1 MRRFEQ
7 SMNFNFLKKNKMRIK
22 LPLFMLYLFSS
33 CVLFSQN
40 TIEGTISSSKGE
52 DIFYATAILFNS
64 ANDGYVD
71 AVTSDEKGTFIFE
84 NIENGDFYLIIRM
97 LGYQDFKK
105 ENISLPKDSAAPIK
119 IVLEEDATILSEVV
133 VKGKVP
139 LMEQK
144 ADRLVVNVENSLIG
158 SGGSMIDAMKSVPGV
173 LVTNRGIRIA
183 GQSNV
188 TILINGRSTQYM
200 NINSLLEDMPAN
212 NIKSIEL
219 IHQPGA
225 EFDASGTG
233 PIINIILKKNNLL
246 GTNGSASLRLEKD
259 YKWLYWTG
267 LNLSHYNKG
276 LNIAGYVGYS
286 HTALQEGL
294 DVTRK
299 VKNDIYKQN
308 TFTPNDGNTF
318 GTNFSLDYDVSEKQS
333 IGIEAQYWRGITDQ
347 TTTSSTDIDFEEPL
361 SDLSLTTR
369 NVKDGNWNYLNLS
382 PYYSLTFDTT
392 AHKLNIDLNLFSLN
406 SDDTN
411 TLLNKNVT
419 TPSSFFAGRRFVQP
433 SDNKIGAIRLDYA
446 KPLSSRLLLNT
457 GLKFSK
463 ADLENNLS
471 VFQETSEDVWT
482 LDDNQSNLFIFN
494 EDIAAVYAK
503 LTTSLGAW
511 SGTLGLRYEYSN
523 SEGTSKTIDQ
533 SISREISKLFPSFSI
548 RRDITGPIAT
558 SFAYS
563 YRIDRPRYYDLNPFV
578 TNLDPFTGERGNT
591 VLTPALTH
599 SMKLNIL
606 YDNFPFLSGEYKIV
620 DDAMVQVTEQNDS
633 DGVTFLS
640 TVNLEKQRIFN
651 VQLLVP
657 IEFFIE
663 KISGSFGVIV
673 NHNEY
678 ESEFLGERFDR
689 SKWTYT
695 TFLQAGVK
703 LPAGINAEVRGSY
716 SSGALD
722 GVIELEN
729 FYRVELA
736 LSKKFW
742 NDRAQIS
749 FGIDD
754 IIYRFRNGQIKFA
767 NADINFVDSWYV
779 NEINFGF
786 SYKFGNRFLNSRK
799 NRDKS
804 AKEEIN
810 RTQK

>member
-1 MRRFEQ
+1 
-7 SMNFNFLKKNKMRIK
+7 MRIK
-22 LPLFMLYLFSS
+22 LPLFILNLLCS
-33 CVLFSQN
+33 CLLFSQN

-52 DIFYATAILFNS
+52 DIFYATVILFDS
-64 ANDGYVD
+64 ANNGYVA
-71 AVTSDEKGTFIFE
+71 AVTSDEQGAFTLE
-84 NIENGDFYLIIRM
+84 NIKDGDFYLIIKM
-97 LGYQDFKK
+97 LGYKDLKQ
-105 ENISLPKDSAAPIK
+105 ENISLPEDNKKPIK
-119 IVLEEDATILSEVV
+119 IVLEEDATLLDEVV

-200 NINSLLEDMPAN
+200 NINSLLQDMPASS
-212 NIKSIEL
+212 IKRIEL

-267 LNLSHYNKG
+267 LSLSHYKKD
-276 LNIAGYVGYS
+276 LNIAGYIGYS
-286 HTALQEGL
+286 HTAAQEGL
-294 DVTRK
+294 EVTRR

-308 TFTPNDGNTF
+308 SFNPNDGNTF
-318 GTNFSLDYDVSEKQS
+318 GTNLSLDYDISEKQR
-333 IGIEAQYWRGITDQ
+333 IGIGAQYWRGITDQ
-347 TTTSSTDIDFEEPL
+347 VKTSSTDIDFEDPQ

-369 NVKDGNWNYLNLS
+369 NIKDGDWSYLNLS
-382 PYYSLTFDTT
+382 PYYSLTFDT
-392 AHKLNIDLNLFSLN
+392 ASHKLDIDVNLFGLK
-406 SDDTN
+406 SDATN
-411 TLLNKNVT
+411 TLENSNIT
-419 TPSSFFAGRRFVQP
+419 TPSSFFAGQRFIQP
-433 SDNKIGAIRLDYA
+433 NDNKIAAVRLDYA
-446 KPLSSRLLLNT
+446 KPLSPGIQLNT
-457 GLKFSK
+457 GLKFSR
-463 ADLENNLS
+463 ADLENDLI
-471 VFQETSEDVWT
+471 VFQEASEGVWM
-482 LDDNQSNLFIFN
+482 LDPSQSNLFIFN
-494 EDIAAVYAK
+494 EDIAAVYGK

-523 SEGTSKTIDQ
+523 SEGTSKTIDE
-533 SISREISKLFPSFSI
+533 SISRKISKLFPSFSL
-548 RRDITGPIAT
+548 RRDIAGPIAT

-563 YRIDRPRYYDLNPFV
+563 YRIDRPRYYDLNPFI

-599 SMKLNIL
+599 SMKLNVL
-606 YDNFPFLSGEYKIV
+606 YDNFPFLSAEYKII

-633 DGVTFLS
+633 TGVTFLS
-640 TVNLEKQRIFN
+640 TVNLEKQRLFN
-651 VQLLVP
+651 IQLLAP
-657 IEFFIE
+657 IEFFV
-663 KISGSFGVIV
+663 KDVSGSVGFIV

-678 ESEFLGERFDR
+678 ESEYLGQRFDR

-695 TFLQAGVK
+695 AFLQARVK
-703 LPAGINAEVRGSY
+703 LPAGFNAEARGSY

-722 GVIELEN
+722 GVIELED

-742 NDRAQIS
+742 NDRAEVT

-754 IIYRFRNGQIKFA
+754 VIYRFRNGEIKYA
-767 NADINFVDSWYV
+767 NADINFTDSWYV
-779 NEINFGF
+779 NEISFGF
-786 SYKFGNRFLNSRK
+786 SYKFGNRYLNSRK

-804 AKEEIN
+804 AKEEID
-810 RTQK
+810 RTKK